1 MAKEMTNRVFECR
14 GLIQD
19 VRTLRMDEFKFKVTV
34 SNDSHCTVS
43 FMPMFNEFP
52 IQYCVDFTEVLKA
65 LEGKK

>member
-1 MAKEMTNRVFECR
+1 MAKEMTNRVFECK

-19 VRTLRMDEFKFKVTV
+19 IKTLRMDEFKFKVTV
-34 SNDSHCTVS
+34 SNDSHCMVS

-65 LEGKK
+65 LEGKN

>member
-1 MAKEMTNRVFECR
+1 MAKEMKNRVFDCK

>member
-1 MAKEMTNRVFECR
+1 MAKEMKNRVFDCK

-19 VRTLRMDEFKFKVTV
+19 VRTLRMDEFNFKVTV

>member
-1 MAKEMTNRVFECR
+1 MAKEMTNKLFECR

-19 VRTLRMDEFKFKVTV
+19 VKTLRMGEFKFKVTV

>member
-1 MAKEMTNRVFECR
+1 MAKEMQNRVFDCK

-19 VRTLRMDEFKFKVTV
+19 VKTLRMGEFKFKVTV

>member
-1 MAKEMTNRVFECR
+1 MAKKMTNRVFDCK

-19 VRTLRMDEFKFKVTV
+19 VKTLRMGEFKFKVTV

-65 LEGKK
+65 LEDKK